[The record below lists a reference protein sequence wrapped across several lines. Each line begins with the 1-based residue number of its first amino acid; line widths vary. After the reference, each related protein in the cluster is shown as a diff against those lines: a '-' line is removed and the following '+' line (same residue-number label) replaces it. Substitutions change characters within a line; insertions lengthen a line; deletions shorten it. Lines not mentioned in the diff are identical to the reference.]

1 MSKKIKLLVEVDEST
16 YNSAKNMPEII
27 CGMND
32 DLKFVSDLKDAI
44 ANGTPITE
52 GDLISRSEL
61 REKIHK
67 EGEQWKANTEY
78 ECGRFDSCD
87 MIDFLVANAPSIG
100 GNQNE

>member
-1 MSKKIKLLVEVDEST
+1 MSKIKLLVEIDKEVYEHVKDKKFFISPWVD
-16 YNSAKNMPEII
+16 
-27 CGMND
+27 
-32 DLKFVSDLKDAI
+32 DAI

-61 REKIHK
+61 REIIHK

-87 MIDFLVANAPSIG
+87 RIDFLVANAQAIG